1 MHEPSALWPA
11 FAGSL
16 TIDLHSLGASYLD
29 EQPAG
34 LREGLQE
41 ARVGA
46 LPDRE
51 DNAGTKK
58 GEAISLLSLVV
69 RHFRR
74 KHVSQPRAPMLIG
87 SKSVHDVPDVFEPFL
102 ILGEQ
107 EDSMCSRIS
116 KICGTS
122 TTFALLPR
130 GWSAPPVLGD
140 SPATDGT
147 RAGSDGGRR
156 THRVVLLLLACWR
169 HVQVASATAEA
180 QSADGQCCSLVRSAA
195 AADSTIPSHATPRS
209 LRDPHSQFRCSQV
222 FLSAN
227 ERRSRRRCARHH
239 R

>member
-11 FAGSL
+11 FAGGL

-156 THRVVLLLLACWR
+156 TT
-169 HVQVASATAEA
+169 ASAEHRRHSSRLHPTP
-180 QSADGQCCSLVRSAA
+180 GW
-195 AADSTIPSHATPRS
+195 SHATPRS